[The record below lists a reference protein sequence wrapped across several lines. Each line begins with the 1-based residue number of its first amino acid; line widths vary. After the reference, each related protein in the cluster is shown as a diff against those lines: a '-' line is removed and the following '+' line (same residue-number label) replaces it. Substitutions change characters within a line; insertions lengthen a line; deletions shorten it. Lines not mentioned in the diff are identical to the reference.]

1 MLDQAKL
8 VLKKCDGLPL
18 AISTIGSYLANKP
31 KTAME
36 WRRLNDGLSAEL
48 EINAELKMIK
58 AVLMRSYDG
67 LPYHLKA
74 SFLYLSIFPE
84 DYIIRRKHV
93 VKRWTAEGY
102 SRDMH
107 HMTSKQVGG
116 KYFEE
121 LVDRSMILPLD
132 IGVPGKIDYCQLHD
146 LIREICVLKAREEN
160 LVFTLEEGCNLGG
173 AQGAIRHLT
182 ISSNWKRDK
191 DVMQRMLDLSHL
203 RSLTVFGEWSHILVS
218 KEMMRFLR
226 VLDLEHTTGLR
237 QHHLDK
243 IMELL
248 HLRYL
253 SLRGCKD
260 IFYLPKSLANLGQ
273 LQTLDVR
280 GTRIWRF
287 PAGVAKLQKLQYLHA
302 SGSFRGDHLVDS
314 DKFWAY
320 KGYMDPRTNHSSHR
334 LRVATLMLHTGH
346 LLCRP
351 QLLEAGSKTRSGGPI
366 LKDSVSR
373 EDLVKLYQCYFFLLG
388 AYLPRGISKLRA
400 LHTLCVVNVRHGTEA
415 KFKELRKLTQ
425 LRKFGVVGV
434 HNRNMEMFWRSI
446 AGLDRLRS
454 LSVDRDNMRDTDSAL
469 DDCLGQNL
477 WPPRCL
483 ETLKMRCKLVRLAE
497 WIHRLQDLAKL
508 QLQDARLCEDDLKA
522 IGMLPH
528 LAVLRL
534 KKNAVDAEELHF
546 KGLCFPSLLV
556 LELHTKFD
564 SLRFGK
570 EAMPKLKVLQATTS
584 WHSHTPGEI
593 SGLQFL
599 TSLKEI
605 RLDEDGLKEIV
616 QRTLAEYPNDVVL
629 KML

>member
-8 VLKKCDGLPL
+8 VLKKCDRLPL

-58 AVLMRSYDG
+58 AVPMRSYD
-67 LPYHLKA
+67 
-74 SFLYLSIFPE
+74 
-84 DYIIRRKHV
+84 
-93 VKRWTAEGY
+93 
-102 SRDMH
+102 
-107 HMTSKQVGG
+107 
-116 KYFEE
+116 
-121 LVDRSMILPLD
+121 
-132 IGVPGKIDYCQLHD
+132 GKIDYCQLHD
-146 LIREICVLKAREEN
+146 LIREICVSKAREEN

-203 RSLTVFGEWSHILVS
+203 RPLTVFGEWSHFSVS
-218 KEMMRFLR
+218 KEMMRFLQ

-237 QHHLDK
+237 QHHLAK

-280 GTRIWRF
+280 GTHIWRF

-314 DKFWAY
+314 DK
-320 KGYMDPRTNHSSHR
+320 
-334 LRVATLMLHTGH
+334 
-346 LLCRP
+346 P

-373 EDLVKLYQCYFFLLG
+373 EGLVKLYQCYLFLLG
-388 AYLPRGISKLRA
+388 AYLPRGILKLRA
-400 LHTLCVVNVRHGTEA
+400 LHTLRVVNVRHGTEA
-415 KFKELRKLTQ
+415 KFKELRNLTQ

-434 HNRNMEMFWRSI
+434 HNRNMEVFWRSI
-446 AGLDRLRS
+446 AGLDRLQS
-454 LSVDRDNMRDTDSAL
+454 LSVDRDNMIDTD
-469 DDCLGQNL
+469 N
-477 WPPRCL
+477 
-483 ETLKMRCKLVRLAE
+483 
-497 WIHRLQDLAKL
+497 
-508 QLQDARLCEDDLKA
+508 
-522 IGMLPH
+522 
-528 LAVLRL
+528 
-534 KKNAVDAEELHF
+534 
-546 KGLCFPSLLV
+546 
-556 LELHTKFD
+556 
-564 SLRFGK
+564 
-570 EAMPKLKVLQATTS
+570 
-584 WHSHTPGEI
+584 
-593 SGLQFL
+593 
-599 TSLKEI
+599 
-605 RLDEDGLKEIV
+605 GLKEIV